1 MSGTVS
7 WMHKDGFSHSR
18 AEPQACSRFSNCRM
32 QDHDELLQVMSRL
45 GWNFQG
51 PEWYCSGRWLPMDI
65 PLHTLMLFAGLVALA
80 EAGCTF
86 PLPFAGFTWNV
97 YGVLSLQTRSGMLVL
112 RANLILFYFEGLYYH
127 ISKRASAIRYVFIGK
142 ASNQR
147 SRYQILGVFLLIQL
161 CVIAAEAL
169 RRWNKRAC
177 NMTLKSEATCL
188 MELD

>member
-1 MSGTVS
+1 
-7 WMHKDGFSHSR
+7 
-18 AEPQACSRFSNCRM
+18 M
-32 QDHDELLQVMSRL
+32 QDHDELLQVMSML

-97 YGVLSLQTRSGMLVL
+97 YGVLSLQTRSGMVL
-112 RANLILFYFEGLYYH
+112 RSGLYYH

-147 SRYQILGVFLLIQL
+147 SRYQILGVVLLIQL